1 MAETFES
8 LLVKLSRSGVEFLVA
23 GGVAVCLNGYVRT
36 TQDLDILVAATPE
49 NLRRLLD
56 CLAHF
61 GQGFARELSLED
73 FPIEEGAVRVAE
85 DFSLDIFTVMRSR
98 TYADY
103 SHAARSLELHD
114 TVIRY
119 LAPAALIELKCESS
133 REKDQLDVAVLRR
146 ILSGAER
153 PNAADL
159 ERLTSL
165 GSGLPD
171 NPEQT

>member
-8 LLVKLSRSGVEFLVA
+8 LLVKLSRAGVEYLVA

-61 GQGFARELSLED
+61 GQGFARELSPDD
-73 FPIEEGAVRVAE
+73 FPIEEGAVRVIE
-85 DFSLDIFTVMRSR
+85 DFTLDVFTLMRSR
-98 TYADY
+98 TFTDFAA
-103 SHAARSLELHD
+103 AARGLELQG
-114 TVIRY
+114 TAVRY
-119 LAPAALIELKCESS
+119 LAPAALIELKGESS

-146 ILSGAER
+146 ILTGEEA
-153 PNAADL
+153 PAAADL
-159 ERLTSL
+159 VHLTPPETATP
-165 GSGLPD
+165 PD
-171 NPEQT
+171 HSS